1 MKKTY
6 ETPEVE
12 VLLFDL
18 REVEMELDGMSSGTV
33 GTVGN
38 ASNKDA
44 FFSVQ
49 DTFDHFL

>member
-1 MKKTY
+1 MKKSY

-18 REVEMELDGMSSGTV
+18 REVEMQLDGMSNGTV

-38 ASNKDA
+38 ASNNKA
-44 FFSVQ
+44 FFSV
-49 DTFDHFL
+49 DTKFDDFL